1 MKAAIQHKNGDP
13 TSPDVLSVVDDA
25 AVPEPAAGQVLVK
38 VSCASVNPIDYKLV
52 AGDFPGKKA
61 GPFGCDVRAR
71 IRADHGRRR
80 RHRQGL
86 HDAPHQGKACPD
98 RVQAVESETSPLAAP
113 PTSPTPVKDPLRA
126 IGCV

>member
-1 MKAAIQHKNGDP
+1 MKAALQHKNGDP

-52 AGDFPGKKA
+52 AGL
-61 GPFGCDVRAR
+61 R
-71 IRADHGRRR
+71 
-80 RHRQGL
+80 
-86 HDAPHQGKACPD
+86 
-98 RVQAVESETSPLAAP
+98 PLVL
-113 PTSPTPVKDPLRA
+113 SPVKDPLRA